1 MITMPDSFMKKH
13 SIDMHETLILDT
25 NILLDILVFDDQ
37 RAHPL
42 RAALS
47 NQELDALVTEK
58 TLDEF
63 IDVIGRPQFGLDKEK
78 QIEILLQWKSWSR
91 LVKQTDLQVAPWKCK
106 DRDDQVF
113 INLAFSFKP
122 STLISKDKLVLKLA
136 KRAIKEDVLITS
148 DHLQF
153 LMSHHSLPDA

>member
-1 MITMPDSFMKKH
+1 MKP
-13 SIDMHETLILDT
+13 TVVLDT

-42 RAALS
+42 RTALS
-47 NQELDALVTEK
+47 NQELDALVTVD
-58 TLDEF
+58 TLDEL
-63 IDVIGRPQFGLDKEK
+63 IDVISRPQFSLDKQK
-78 QIEILLQWKSWSR
+78 QAEILLQWQSWSR
-91 LVKQTDLQVAPWKCK
+91 LVQQSDLQIAPWKCK

-136 KRAIKEDVLITS
+136 KRAIKEEVIITS

-153 LMSHHSLPDA
+153 LSFEN

>member
-1 MITMPDSFMKKH
+1 MKP
-13 SIDMHETLILDT
+13 TVILDT

-42 RAALS
+42 RAALT
-47 NQELDALVTEK
+47 NRELDALATQD

-63 IDVIGRPQFGLDKEK
+63 ADVIGRPQFSLN
-78 QIEILLQWKSWSR
+78 QQQQAEILLQWQSWSR
-91 LVKQTDLQVAPWKCK
+91 MINQSDLQVAPWKCK
-106 DRDDQVF
+106 DRDDQIF

-136 KRAIKEDVLITS
+136 NRAIKENVTITS
-148 DHLQF
+148 DHLKF
-153 LMSHHSLPDA
+153 LM

>member
-1 MITMPDSFMKKH
+1 MKP
-13 SIDMHETLILDT
+13 TVILDT

-47 NQELDALVTEK
+47 NQELDALVTDE
-58 TLDEF
+58 TLDEL
-63 IDVIGRPQFGLDKEK
+63 IDVISRPQFSLDKQK
-78 QIEILLQWKSWSR
+78 QAEILLQWRIWSR
-91 LVKQTDLQVAPWKCK
+91 LVKQSDLQIAPWKCK

-136 KRAIKEDVLITS
+136 KRAIKKEVIITS

-153 LMSHHSLPDA
+153 LMSESQVPAV

>member
-1 MITMPDSFMKKH
+1 MKP
-13 SIDMHETLILDT
+13 TVILDT

-47 NQELDALVTEK
+47 NQELDALVTED
-58 TLDEF
+58 TLDEL
-63 IDVIGRPQFGLDKEK
+63 IDVISRPQFSLDKK
-78 QIEILLQWKSWSR
+78 RQAEILLQWQCWSR
-91 LVKQTDLQVAPWKCK
+91 LIKQSDIQIAPWKCK

-136 KRAIKEDVLITS
+136 KRAIKEEVIITS

-153 LMSHHSLPDA
+153 LSLEN

>member
-1 MITMPDSFMKKH
+1 MKP
-13 SIDMHETLILDT
+13 TVILDT

-42 RAALS
+42 RVAFS
-47 NQELDALVTEK
+47 NQELDALVTED
-58 TLDEF
+58 TLDEL
-63 IDVIGRPQFGLDKEK
+63 IDVISRPQFSLDKQK
-78 QIEILLQWKSWSR
+78 QAEILLQWQSWSR
-91 LVKQTDLQVAPWKCK
+91 LVKQSDLQVAPWKCK

-136 KRAIKEDVLITS
+136 KRAIKEEVTITS

-153 LMSHHSLPDA
+153 LLSESQVPVL

>member
-1 MITMPDSFMKKH
+1 MKP
-13 SIDMHETLILDT
+13 TVILDT

-47 NQELDALVTEK
+47 NQELDALVTED
-58 TLDEF
+58 TLDEL
-63 IDVIGRPQFGLDKEK
+63 IDVISRPQFSLDKQK
-78 QIEILLQWKSWSR
+78 QAEILLQWQSWSR
-91 LVKQTDLQVAPWKCK
+91 LVKQSDLQVAPWKCK

-136 KRAIKEDVLITS
+136 KRAIKEEVIITS

-153 LMSHHSLPDA
+153 LKSESQIPDL

>member
-1 MITMPDSFMKKH
+1 MKP
-13 SIDMHETLILDT
+13 TVILDT
-25 NILLDILVFDDQ
+25 NILLDIFVFDDQ

-47 NQELDALVTEK
+47 NQELDALVTED
-58 TLDEF
+58 TLDEL
-63 IDVIGRPQFGLDKEK
+63 IDVISRPQFSLDKQK
-78 QIEILLQWKSWSR
+78 QAEILLQWRSWSR
-91 LVKQTDLQVAPWKCK
+91 LVKQSDLQFAPWKCK

-122 STLISKDKLVLKLA
+122 STLISKDKLLLKLA
-136 KRAIKEDVLITS
+136 KRAIKEEVIITS

-153 LMSHHSLPDA
+153 LMSESQVPAV

>member
-1 MITMPDSFMKKH
+1 MKP
-13 SIDMHETLILDT
+13 TVILDT

-47 NQELDALVTEK
+47 SQELDALVTED
-58 TLDEF
+58 TLDEL
-63 IDVIGRPQFGLDKEK
+63 IDVISRPQFSLDKQK
-78 QIEILLQWKSWSR
+78 QAEILLQWQSWSR
-91 LVKQTDLQVAPWKCK
+91 LVKQSDLQVAPWKCK

-136 KRAIKEDVLITS
+136 KRAIKEEVIITS

-153 LMSHHSLPDA
+153 LMSESQIPSV

>member
-1 MITMPDSFMKKH
+1 
-13 SIDMHETLILDT
+13 MHQTLILDT
-25 NILLDILVFDDQ
+25 NILLDIFVFDDQ

-47 NQELDALVTEK
+47 NQEVDALVTEG

-63 IDVIGRPQFGLDKEK
+63 IDVISRSQFGLDKQK
-78 QIEILLQWKSWSR
+78 QAEILLQWQSWSR
-91 LVKQTDLQVAPWKCK
+91 LVKQSDLQVAPWKCK

-136 KRAIKEDVLITS
+136 KRAIKEEVIITS

-153 LMSHHSLPDA
+153 LVSESRKPAV

>member
-1 MITMPDSFMKKH
+1 MKP
-13 SIDMHETLILDT
+13 TVILDT

-47 NQELDALVTEK
+47 NQELDALVTED
-58 TLDEF
+58 TLDEL
-63 IDVIGRPQFGLDKEK
+63 IDVISRPQFSLDKQK
-78 QIEILLQWKSWSR
+78 QAEILLQWQSWSR
-91 LVKQTDLQVAPWKCK
+91 LVKQSDLQVAPWKCK

-136 KRAIKEDVLITS
+136 KRAIKEEVIITS

-153 LMSHHSLPDA
+153 LKSESQTPAL

>member
-1 MITMPDSFMKKH
+1 MKP
-13 SIDMHETLILDT
+13 TVILDT

-47 NQELDALVTEK
+47 GQELDALVTED
-58 TLDEF
+58 TLDELM
-63 IDVIGRPQFGLDKEK
+63 DVISRPQFSLDKQK
-78 QIEILLQWKSWSR
+78 QAEILLQWQSWSR
-91 LVKQTDLQVAPWKCK
+91 LVKQSDLQVAPWKCK

-136 KRAIKEDVLITS
+136 KRAIKEEVIITS

-153 LMSHHSLPDA
+153 LMSESQIPSV